1 MKTRYNP
8 NEEGN
13 VYVISNKAI
22 VNPETKN
29 PLTKIGRTNK
39 KNPEDRINSMNK
51 ETPVPQNFDIN
62 GIVKTNAPNIV
73 EKTAHK
79 YFENEHF
86 NKEYFNV
93 NPEKALETVKSI
105 SEDVEQHS
113 FCLPDTSCDIPEG
126 EETFLSNGNYEL
138 TNSPFTPFSDA
149 VYVPEQD
156 DCPKGLDKD
165 KWKKIVDSINKKN
178 SF

>member
-51 ETPVPQNFDIN
+51 ETPVPQNFEIK
-62 GIVKTNAPNIV
+62 GIVKTNAPNVV

-113 FCLPDTSCDIPEG
+113 FCSPDTSCAISEG
-126 EETFLSNGNYEL
+126 EESFLSNEDYEV
-138 TNSPFTPFSDA
+138 TGFSFTPFSDA

-165 KWKKIVDSINKKN
+165 TWKKIVDCINKKN

>member
-62 GIVKTNAPNIV
+62 GIVKTDAPNVV
-73 EKTAHK
+73 EKTVHK

-86 NKEYFNV
+86 NKEYFKV
-93 NPEKALETVKSI
+93 NPKKAVETVKSI

-126 EETFLSNGNYEL
+126 EESFCLKEIMSLRIIPLLHLVMLFTFLSKMIVLKNWIKIRG
-138 TNSPFTPFSDA
+138 
-149 VYVPEQD
+149 
-156 DCPKGLDKD
+156 
-165 KWKKIVDSINKKN
+165 KK
-178 SF
+178 